1 MNSLFDVNRFF
12 YRRKQQLKCLIALIF
27 VVWLVSICAP
37 LHAQSLS
44 TCRVLDGAPYNPA
57 GSSSSCSVFP
67 NQSTGWIY
75 SNGNFVGSGNQP
87 SEAALI
93 SATLA
98 GIQANSGANNCGAR
112 VESIGPVTNQYSAW
126 DYGRFLVVTSRSVN
140 VSHCLRFSGVATWI
154 KNSFGFN
161 AVGRR
166 TVGCIPPFD
175 TYQYYDSAA
184 KTNFCATPLTVETP
198 PVVNSCQAGSS
209 TPNPI
214 IPATGEKLKVQTDYS
229 DAGLHPLNFTRHYR
243 TSNTPLQGTQGL
255 WRHSH
260 WARLAINATDNTAQV
275 TFADGRGSKFSR
287 SAAGQPWTS
296 LTTNETLT
304 ILAAGELNF
313 SDQDGR
319 NSWIFDAS
327 GKLVRATQ
335 SNGWVMRYIYNAY
348 GQLEKV
354 INQFDRQLL
363 LSYNPSGQ
371 LVQILPPDG
380 NLIRYEYDSASRLSV
395 VRYADASVRT
405 YVYELTALPNALTGI
420 VDENNTRLETYTY
433 DALGRATSSEQIG
446 GIERYSVVYPATGAD
461 ATQVTDPLGTTR
473 SYNYST
479 NLNRLAVTGA
489 DKPSGQGGAASRVQ
503 NSMGLLDSETDYLGV
518 QTQYTWD
525 TTRRLPLSTT
535 QAQGRPEAKTTD
547 TQWHPSLQLPVLV
560 TEKAAGAAVPLRST
574 AYTYDSRGNRL
585 SEAVADIT
593 SGITRTRTWAYN
605 TLSLVVSET
614 APNGATTTYS
624 YNSAGNPSTVRNALG
639 HTTTYAYDGAG
650 RVTLMT
656 APTGM
661 ATAYTYDLRGR
672 LLTQTQSA
680 GTGTA
685 TTALVTTYA
694 YTPAGQLAATT
705 LPSGHAI
712 SYTYDAAQR
721 LTGWQDN
728 RGASGVYTLDAMG
741 NRTVEQVKNSA
752 GQVVWQLAR
761 SINALN
767 RVASETVGAAAGTVN
782 NNLQTTYGFD
792 ANASVVSETN
802 ALAQTTQYGLDGL
815 KRLSAITDAANATA
829 NLAYNALDAVTTA
842 TDFKGAATQTPRDAL
857 GNATSTTSADAG
869 AHSAI
874 YDALGLPSQ
883 LVDAL
888 NQATTITRDRL
899 GRPTSITHADGRS
912 TTLRYDLTGTT
923 FNATGF
929 PNASKGALSEIAD
942 TTDITKYQRDGF
954 GRVIKKTQQLTPFTG
969 TGAAPSRSVQ
979 YAYVT
984 ATAAVSVPGAGQLAR
999 LTNPNNNQLNYL
1011 YTPAGQIS
1019 QLNWGSNP
1027 LVTSITY
1034 TPLGQPSS
1042 WNWEFADANATT
1054 SLPASR
1060 VYDTAGRVIQTE
1072 LGSYTYDAAGRITS
1086 MSQQLYIPAN
1096 ASPSS
1101 TAVTATTVQY
1111 TIGYDAL
1118 GRITSFTQ
1126 LPSATIGT
1134 GTASISLAGKQA
1146 SFTYDANGNRLS
1158 SIQVTGTGT
1167 GAVTTSRSYTVQAA
1181 GNRLLGFSQTITAG
1195 TVTAGASSNVT
1206 HTYDAN
1212 GSLINDGLRSYE
1224 YDAGNRLAASTVGA
1238 TDASPTTR
1246 YVHNVL
1252 GQRLFKT
1259 EPLFP
1264 PAPGDENDPTF
1275 MASLIA
1281 FFTQLWGPA
1290 PTAMEKLGFTYYYDE
1305 AGSLISEIG
1314 SGGAA
1319 STGNTQYVYLPTPG
1333 GPMPVAVVVTGKHY
1347 AVHADHLNTPRR
1359 LTQSDKKVTW
1369 QWAYSAF
1376 GDEQPVTARNRFVDP
1391 TTTPNMGSTTVA
1403 DVTFNLRYPGQ
1414 YFDRE
1419 SGLSY
1424 NGMRSYWA
1432 GLGRYTQSDPVDLE
1446 GGWNKFGYVSGNP
1459 LSFTDPDGQQLVCT
1473 GIGRMRSCMPFPMS
1487 NPAAPGFEPGMPV
1500 ETPGTSLP
1508 SFTLP
1513 VVSTVVLAASIATNI
1528 INACVS
1534 AVSNTPTPTPEQCKK
1549 YWDEANFKCKVLIEE
1564 QENQDI
1570 GRRKRRPIKGI
1581 TGGYYDIESCARGL
1595 VPEACGGNKVE
1606 R

>member
-1 MNSLFDVNRFF
+1 MLR
-12 YRRKQQLKCLIALIF
+12 ALIF
-27 VVWLVSICAP
+27 GAFLASASSQAALVCRAGTQV
-37 LHAQSLS
+37 AGSLS
-44 TCRVLDGAPYNPA
+44 AACSAAVVDHTRPGFRASFESIEGGSANVPQHQRCRYNLYSTNNNQFAGQETSNWSCNCDGATGQQVYGIPSCVPPPPPPPLACNPA
-57 GSSSSCSVFP
+57 TTCCS
-67 NQSTGWIY
+67 
-75 SNGNFVGSGNQP
+75 
-87 SEAALI
+87 
-93 SATLA
+93 A
-98 GIQANSGANNCGAR
+98 GMQ
-112 VESIGPVTNQYSAW
+112 
-126 DYGRFLVVTSRSVN
+126 
-140 VSHCLRFSGVATWI
+140 
-154 KNSFGFN
+154 
-161 AVGRR
+161 
-166 TVGCIPPFD
+166 
-175 TYQYYDSAA
+175 
-184 KTNFCATPLTVETP
+184 
-198 PVVNSCQAGSS
+198 

-214 IPATGEKLKVQTDYS
+214 IPSTGEKIKTETDYS
-229 DAGLHPLNFTRHYR
+229 DSSPHGLSFSRYYRTRWDDFAPSAGLGNYWNHNYAIQLITTNLGINR
-243 TSNTPLQGTQGL
+243 TVQLPDGSQRRFG
-255 WRHSH
+255 R
-260 WARLAINATDNTAQV
+260 TDTTA
-275 TFADGRGSKFSR
+275 AWKDLDAKD
-287 SAAGQPWTS
+287 S
-296 LTTNETLT
+296 LTDLATATLYVST
-304 ILAAGELNF
+304 FDNSTWTF
-313 SDQDGR
+313 SATAISGVP
-319 NSWIFDAS
+319 A
-327 GKLVRATQ
+327 GKLLSIAQR
-335 SNGWVMRYIYNAY
+335 NGWVRTYTYSTTATTSSLAPIA
-348 GQLEKV
+348 GLLTAV
-354 INQFDRQLL
+354 TNQFGRALSLRYDTASQLT
-363 LSYNPSGQ
+363 G
-371 LVQILPPDG
+371 ITPPDG
-380 NLIRYEYDSASRLSV
+380 QPIAFQYAPSVAGNTASARNLVSVTTSLSPTASATVQYLYENLGFPQY
-395 VRYADASVRT
+395 
-405 YVYELTALPNALTGI
+405 LTGMI
-420 VDENNTRLETYTY
+420 DANNTRLSTYAY
-433 DALGRATSSEQIG
+433 DAQGRAISSELAG
-446 GIERYSVVYPATGAD
+446 GAD
-461 ATQVTDPLGTTR
+461 KYQVSYGSGTGSFNTSTTVIDPLNAAR
-473 SYNYST
+473 NYSYASVSGQ
-479 NLNRLAVTGA
+479 LAVTGSNT
-489 DKPSGQGGAASRVQ
+489 PSNGQMPGKDAANRVQ
-503 NSMGLLDSETDYLGV
+503 NAFGLLDSETDYLGV
-518 QTQYTWD
+518 QTHYTWD

-535 QAQGRPEAKTTD
+535 QAQGRPEAKTTE

-560 TEKAAGAAVPLRST
+560 TEKAAGAALPLRST

-585 SEAVADIT
+585 SEAVTDT
-593 SGITRTRTWAYN
+593 TTGITRTRTWAYN

-624 YNSAGNPSTVRNALG
+624 YNSAGNPATVRNALG

-661 ATAYTYDLRGR
+661 ATGYTYDLRGR

-685 TTALVTTYA
+685 TTALLTTYA
-694 YTPAGQLAATT
+694 YTPAGQLASTV

-721 LTGWQDN
+721 LVGWQDN
-728 RGASGVYTLDAMG
+728 RNASGVYTLDAMG
-741 NRTVEQVKNSA
+741 NRTMEQVKNSA

-767 RVASETVGAAAGTVN
+767 RVASETVGAAAGTLN

-815 KRLSAITDAANATA
+815 KRLAAITDAANATA

-869 AHSAI
+869 SQTAQ

-888 NQATTITRDRL
+888 NQATTIARDAL
-899 GRPTSITHADGRS
+899 GRPTSITQADGRS

-923 FNATGF
+923 YNATGF

-942 TTDITKYQRDGF
+942 TTDITQYQRDGF
-954 GRVIKKTQQLTPFTG
+954 GRVIKKTQQLTPFTAIG
-969 TGAAPSRSVQ
+969 GVSAAPKRSVQ

-999 LTNPNNNQLNYL
+999 LTYPNNNQLNYQ

-1027 LVTSITY
+1027 LLTSITY
-1034 TPLGQPSS
+1034 TPLGQPSA

-1054 SLPASR
+1054 VLPASR
-1060 VYDTAGRVIQTE
+1060 TYDTAGRVIQTE

-1086 MSQQLYIPAN
+1086 LSQQLFIPAN

-1111 TIGYDAL
+1111 TVGYDAL
-1118 GRITSFTQ
+1118 GRITTFTQ

-1134 GTASISLAGKQA
+1134 GTTSISLAGKQA
-1146 SFTYDANGNRLS
+1146 VFTYDANGNRLS
-1158 SIQVTGTGT
+1158 SIQITGTGT

-1181 GNRLLGFSQTITAG
+1181 GNRLLGFTQTIKTGTA
-1195 TVTAGASSNVT
+1195 TAGASSNVA

-1212 GSLINDGLRSYE
+1212 GSLISDGLRTYE
-1224 YDAGNRLAASTVGA
+1224 FDAANRLAASTVGA

-1246 YVHNVL
+1246 YVHNTL

-1281 FFTQLWGPA
+1281 FFTQLWGPT
-1290 PTAMEKLGFTYYYDE
+1290 PTATEKLGFTYYYDE

-1319 STGNTQYVYLPTPG
+1319 STGNTQYVYLPTPS

-1359 LTQSDKKVTW
+1359 LTQSDKKVAW

-1391 TTTPNMGSTTVA
+1391 TTGNLGSTTVA
-1403 DVTFNLRYPGQ
+1403 DVTFNVRYPGQ
-1414 YFDRE
+1414 YFDKE
-1419 SGLSY
+1419 SGLHY

-1432 GLGRYTQSDPVDLE
+1432 NLGRYTQSDPIDLK
-1446 GGWNKFGYVSGNP
+1446 GGWNRFGYANQNALMYV
-1459 LSFTDPDGQQLVCT
+1459 DPT
-1473 GIGRMRSCMPFPMS
+1473 GEISLGEIWHGRMPWERKPLI
-1487 NPAAPGFEPGMPV
+1487 EPP
-1500 ETPGTSLP
+1500 TD
-1508 SFTLP
+1508 
-1513 VVSTVVLAASIATNI
+1513 A
-1528 INACVS
+1528 
-1534 AVSNTPTPTPEQCKK
+1534 TPTPDNNADVCM
-1549 YWDEANFKCKVLIEE
+1549 AN
-1564 QENQDI
+1564 D
-1570 GRRKRRPIKGI
+1570 KRRCQKVKEMCI
-1581 TGGYYDIESCARGL
+1581 TRCTGVLPTNNFGAAFRVCYNRCMVDQGCQPGSAGGW
-1595 VPEACGGNKVE
+1595 
-1606 R
+1606 